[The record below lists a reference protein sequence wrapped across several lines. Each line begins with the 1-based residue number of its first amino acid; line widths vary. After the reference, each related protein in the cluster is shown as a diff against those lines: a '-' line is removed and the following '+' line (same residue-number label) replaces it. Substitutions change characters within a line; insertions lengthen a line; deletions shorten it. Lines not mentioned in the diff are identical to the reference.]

1 MLLWLFRKTVVT
13 ELEFDLLEQEFSDW
27 ENVQAFLQN
36 GFQRLVVEI

>member
-1 MLLWLFRKTVVT
+1 MT

-27 ENVQAFLQN
+27 ENVQTFLQN